1 MHWLVYG
8 ADSANDVQNQTT
20 CYPYTLTRQRKTGH
34 VNVVNEI
41 DKQWPPAYKQH
52 ITWLDSYK
60 KKQRRGGSWSSREI
74 NFTYYFYCIKPCEVL
89 TFRQAILFFD
99 IISRTELLEEETV
112 VNTPKQ

>member
-52 ITWLDSYK
+52 IT
-60 KKQRRGGSWSSREI
+60 
-74 NFTYYFYCIKPCEVL
+74 
-89 TFRQAILFFD
+89 
-99 IISRTELLEEETV
+99 
-112 VNTPKQ
+112 